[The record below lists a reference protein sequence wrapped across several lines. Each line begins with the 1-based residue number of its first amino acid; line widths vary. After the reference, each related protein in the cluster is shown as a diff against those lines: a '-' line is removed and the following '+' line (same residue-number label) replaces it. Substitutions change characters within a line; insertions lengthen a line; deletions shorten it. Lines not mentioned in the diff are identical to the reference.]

1 VFEVAREHGVEPLV
15 ASELLA
21 RPLPPSWPQ
30 TIRETAVGLARA
42 HATTDAYRS
51 RELQRVLE
59 ALGRRGAAALLMKG
73 AALAHQHYSPSWTR
87 HRLDSDLF
95 IRKTDL
101 PAVAEVMRALGYAAV
116 NSLAGDHVTQQ
127 HAFVR
132 RDPPSILHALDVHW
146 RLTNRPLLADTL
158 SFDECQRASV
168 AVPELGAG
176 ARALGP
182 VHALVLACL
191 HPVAH
196 HSGSDRLI
204 WLADVHRVVSAM
216 SAQDLRAF
224 ASFCAER
231 RVQAICGR
239 ALAMAREYF
248 SGHVPADL
256 IREMSQVRGEPSA
269 IFLDARTW
277 RGDIRLS
284 DLRTVPGWKGKLG
297 LVRDVAFPNADYIRR
312 EYGPVHPA
320 AIPAV
325 YAYRIVRGTWRL
337 LGRMA
342 HQGSA

>member
-1 VFEVAREHGVEPLV
+1 
-15 ASELLA
+15 
-21 RPLPPSWPQ
+21 
-30 TIRETAVGLARA
+30 
-42 HATTDAYRS
+42 
-51 RELQRVLE
+51 
-59 ALGRRGAAALLMKG
+59 
-73 AALAHQHYSPSWTR
+73 
-87 HRLDSDLF
+87 
-95 IRKTDL
+95 
-101 PAVAEVMRALGYAAV
+101 
-116 NSLAGDHVTQQ
+116 
-127 HAFVR
+127 
-132 RDPPSILHALDVHW
+132 
-146 RLTNRPLLADTL
+146 
-158 SFDECQRASV
+158 
-168 AVPELGAG
+168 
-176 ARALGP
+176 
-182 VHALVLACL
+182 
-191 HPVAH
+191 
-196 HSGSDRLI
+196 
-204 WLADVHRVVSAM
+204 M